1 MDEEHLAVLLITANV
16 GSIFEEPEQM
26 FKPWLKEFLGCIER
40 LEPCFVALH
49 CQEVG
54 GKNYETSMQHVNQFV
69 KTILASEELVKY
81 DRARVF
87 LDEDYTAADKFT
99 ALGNL
104 YFVHDTVEEVNIF
117 DFVENKFV
125 PVEGREVLSG
135 NIENIQI
142 KEKAKFP
149 QHFFPEVSEKGYFQR
164 CGTRAGWLKI
174 QQIIPPALQYR
185 YRRQWPKE
193 ALLGLLAS
201 AKTRRYRQ
209 ITSPSIYNGNRQQAL
224 MHTLKRFEGDQY
236 EKVPMLIFGDF
247 NFRLDTNVLIKA
259 LTAKTTSE
267 QTLGKKDQISKI
279 VYTEEGNEKVVLTVE
294 AKGFDYHDKHEDLFF
309 NTIKWLK
316 QYDTE
321 MTPFKDRLSEYE
333 INFPP
338 SYPFSEDVNDG
349 TSYMKTR
356 CPSWCDRILISQ
368 RQRHHLPGELQHQNM
383 SFPGFLNRMVDE
395 KFHRPQYSL
404 IGKEVC
410 MGDHKP
416 VYLSLHLK
424 PGKGNLNESR
434 SSSTKSPRKKV
445 LSINGEHFESD
456 DITDINI
463 HDYAVFEKENDLV
476 PEFRTSI
483 RTRTESG
490 TLIPDSLEPVPTKV
504 RRKSFQEIA
513 MQVRTCQKILRQWPR
528 IRVRHHSSS
537 SEDFTDDHEENNNAD
552 EDKSPDNDIKSIT
565 TDISHVSL
573 EVDDSVNMTPIST
586 PTASPSSDNANKH
599 LLHGPV
605 SVNEHARPSFPP
617 SQSTGS
623 PTSPANERSNLVV
636 KSKSDSCC
644 PACVLL

>member
-69 KTILASEELVKY
+69 KTILASEELVRY

-125 PVEGREVLSG
+125 LVEGREVLSG

-149 QHFFPEVSEKGYFQR
+149 QHFFPEFKWSRKGFLR
-164 CGTRAGWLKI
+164 TRWNLNNCIFDLVNIHLFHDASN
-174 QQIIPPALQYR
+174 IIAMQ
-185 YRRQWPKE
+185 
-193 ALLGLLAS
+193 A
-201 AKTRRYRQ
+201 
-209 ITSPSIYNGNRQQAL
+209 SPSIYNGNRQQAL
-224 MHTLKRFEGDQY
+224 MHTLKRFEGDKY
-236 EKVPMLIFGDF
+236 DKVPMLLFGDF
-247 NFRLDTNVLIKA
+247 NFRLDTNLLIKA

-321 MTPFKDRLSEYE
+321 MAPFKERLSEYE
-333 INFPP
+333 ISFPP

-356 CPSWCDRILISQ
+356 CPSWCDRILISHSAKDVIFQ
-368 RQRHHLPGELQHQNM
+368 
-383 SFPGFLNRMVDE
+383 DE
-395 KFHRPQYSL
+395 KFHRPEYSL

-424 PGKGNLNESR
+424 PGKGNLNESL
-434 SSSTKSPRKKV
+434 SSSTKTPRKKV
-445 LSINGEHFESD
+445 LSINGEHVESD

-463 HDYAVFEKENDLV
+463 HDYAVFEKEKDLV

-483 RTRTESG
+483 RTRTASG
-490 TLIPDSLEPVPTKV
+490 TLIPDSLKPEPTRV

-513 MQVRTCQKILRQWPR
+513 MQVRTCQKILREWPR
-528 IRVRHHSSS
+528 IRMRHHSSS
-537 SEDFTDDHEENNNAD
+537 SEDFSDDEENNNAE
-552 EDKSPDNDIKSIT
+552 EDKSPSTDIKPDVSQ
-565 TDISHVSL
+565 VSL
-573 EVDDSVNMTPIST
+573 EVDDSVQMTSVST
-586 PTASPSSDNANKH
+586 PSASPSSDNANNSP
-599 LLHGPV
+599 LHG
-605 SVNEHARPSFPP
+605 SVTEHARPSFPP
-617 SQSTGS
+617 SQSSGS
-623 PTSPANERSNLVV
+623 PTSPAHERSQLVG
-636 KSKSDSCC
+636 KSKADSGSCC
-644 PACVLL
+644 SSCVLL